1 MRHAGMLIADY
12 MCTCHFRNGKAPP
25 NTTVDDIRRA
35 KRYYKSAFHPETG
48 ELMFLPGRMSFQ
60 APGNMVISGCML
72 AFQT

>member
-1 MRHAGMLIADY
+1 MYAYNYYTNGII
-12 MCTCHFRNGKAPP
+12 FRNGKAPP
-25 NTTVDDIRRA
+25 NTTVNDIRRA